1 MTIHSATASA
11 ASLLSSGGGGVDLD
25 FDLSFL
31 GQMVAFSILIVILK
45 PLLFDPLMRLFEE
58 RERRTEGAR
67 MLARKMDEKAGE
79 LLVRYQAEID
89 TARKAAG
96 KDRERLRAEATK
108 LEAQIVAE
116 ARAEVGKLVDEGKA
130 RIAREAGGLRGD
142 LAARSGEIARA
153 IASRILGREVT

>member
-89 TARKAAG
+89 AARKAAG